1 MLIPKSDC
9 PCVCVC
15 AWVFKDFRFSHFLIT
30 DNFIY
35 IIMMFPIGNGFTLSS
50 KRRSAFRFMT
60 KHSTFQSICNCLVW
74 CSKNQLNVGSATRRF
89 SSHFQKTKSVPRTN
103 SGNIFQTCNS
113 FRESFLRPAPG
124 PNSPPKRCLSSF
136 SPEFQSIEDVA
147 KYIVEEASSVM
158 VMTGAGL
165 STASGIPD
173 FR

>member
-1 MLIPKSDC
+1 MG
-9 PCVCVC
+9 VR
-15 AWVFKDFRFSHFLIT
+15 VFSISSLLSYYRLFYF
-30 DNFIY
+30 Y
-35 IIMMFPIGNGFTLSS
+35 MMFPLANGFTLSS

-60 KHSTFQSICNCLVW
+60 KHSTLQSISNCLVW
-74 CSKNQLNVGSATRRF
+74 CSKNQSNVGSATRRF
-89 SSHFQKTKSVPRTN
+89 SSHLQKTKSVPRTN

-113 FRESFLRPAPG
+113 FRESFLRPG

-147 KYIVEEASSVM
+147 KYIVEEANSVM